1 MKSLE
6 SKSPGLDATSADAAT
21 SGAKKQKATVMALK
35 NMVKLFGEDTSS
47 VDEILEDIIVFLGF
61 IYHSLQTS
69 NRSFR

>member
-1 MKSLE
+1 MICLE

-21 SGAKKQKATVMALK
+21 SGAKKQKAIVMALK
-35 NMVKLFGEDTSS
+35 NMVKLFGEDTS